1 MKILFYI
8 NVLSNGGAE
17 RVMSNLANELSLEND
32 VVLVNS
38 FRTNNEYE
46 LNSSIKHIYLDD
58 NSYKGFFEKNFA
70 RIKLLRKYLKKEKPD
85 IAISFMAEPN
95 FRLLLA
101 KAFMGTKTIISIRND
116 PNKEYGNL
124 LFKILAKSLFVTSNG
139 IVFQTK
145 EAKKWFPKMIQS
157 RSRVIYNPVKQVFYD
172 TKTND
177 NPENIVA
184 VGRLSKQKNHKLLI
198 EAFAEI
204 SDKITD
210 NLFIYGAGE
219 LEFELKK
226 LVEKLNLNNRVFL
239 MGNVQNI
246 ENELSKY
253 KMYIMTSDYEGMPNS
268 LMEAMALGVP
278 CISTDCPC
286 GGPRELMK
294 KETLCRVNDK
304 EMLKDLI
311 LKYANDKQKLK
322 ELSLYNKNKS
332 IKFKNDII
340 TKEWKNYIDQI
351 MKN

>member
-1 MKILFYI
+1 
-8 NVLSNGGAE
+8 
-17 RVMSNLANELSLEND
+17 
-32 VVLVNS
+32 
-38 FRTNNEYE
+38 
-46 LNSSIKHIYLDD
+46 
-58 NSYKGFFEKNFA
+58 
-70 RIKLLRKYLKKEKPD
+70 
-85 IAISFMAEPN
+85 
-95 FRLLLA
+95 
-101 KAFMGTKTIISIRND
+101 
-116 PNKEYGNL
+116 
-124 LFKILAKSLFVTSNG
+124 
-139 IVFQTK
+139 
-145 EAKKWFPKMIQS
+145 MIQS